1 MLRRCVA
8 DVGRGCQKY
17 SINNNN
23 DNDNSNNSDTNNND
37 KNIMIIILLII
48 IRSSLGV
55 SLYINPSNKFRPV
68 GKTKLDHQNHAS
80 FSFPRSQSMLPA
92 KPWRLPLLC

>member
-1 MLRRCVA
+1 MMRKLLSQRTRALSMLRRCVA

-37 KNIMIIILLII
+37 KNNDNN
-48 IRSSLGV
+48 
-55 SLYINPSNKFRPV
+55 INN
-68 GKTKLDHQNHAS
+68 N
-80 FSFPRSQSMLPA
+80 
-92 KPWRLPLLC
+92 